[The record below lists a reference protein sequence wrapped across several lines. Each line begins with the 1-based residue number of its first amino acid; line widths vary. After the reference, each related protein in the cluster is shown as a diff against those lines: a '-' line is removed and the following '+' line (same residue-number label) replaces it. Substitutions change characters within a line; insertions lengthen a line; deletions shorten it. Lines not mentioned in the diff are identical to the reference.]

1 MLKNIFLVVCV
12 LFVNPLQANDSWFVA
27 AKLGKASPTQSY
39 QEINFNAVKFDFDGG
54 YDYTLSAGKDFE
66 KFSVELEYSVRDFDA
81 NSRIIITTGDM
92 EQMDGHQNQTSIFI
106 NGYMHQ
112 PIGEK
117 ISLFMGVGIGKTN
130 VQWRGVTTT
139 SFPAIINSEETVDAY
154 KTVLGAELAL
164 TEVLSLNLSYQYVV
178 MDDLVLTLL
187 GSAAGKFDNQDVK
200 VFNTAIKYRF

>member
-1 MLKNIFLVVCV
+1 MFKNIFLVVCV
-12 LFVNPLQANDSWFVA
+12 LIVNPLQADESWFVA
-27 AKLGKASPTQSY
+27 AKLGQASPTQSY
-39 QEINFNAVKFDFDGG
+39 QELGLNAVKFDFDGG
-54 YDYTLSAGKDFE
+54 YDYALSAGKDFD

-81 NSRIIITTGDM
+81 NSRIIISTGDM

-117 ISLFMGVGIGKTN
+117 MSLFMGVGIGKTDI
-130 VQWRGVTTT
+130 QWRGVTTS
-139 SFPAIINSEETVDAY
+139 SFPTIINSEETVDAY

-164 TEVLSLNLSYQYVV
+164 TEMLSLNLSFQYLV
-178 MDDLVLTLL
+178 MDDLVLTLP
-187 GSAAGKFDNQDVK
+187 GSPAGKFDNQDVK